1 MARVTDP
8 LVRYRS
14 RLEALE
20 AAKYNLDLERTSDY
34 TAKAG
39 WNIDQ
44 HQAELPPEAPGEPIP
59 GGSFRAAQ
67 QIVREYRFPPPDLI
81 TGIFLPDQPLETRV
95 MLLRAR
101 FLVFTFYF
109 GVRIGGVKDEL
120 QDTPQG
126 QERVWGYNYAT
137 LEGHFER
144 GQIEFTVHKNLTS
157 GAVSFQIHSFS
168 RAGTISNPIYKIGF
182 LIFGRALQRRF
193 ARESLRRMQVLV
205 REALTHGQAVSEGPS
220 VQPASDDAVRE
231 KLNAAGNPSAN

>member
-1 MARVTDP
+1 MAQVADP
-8 LVRYRS
+8 LARY
-14 RLEALE
+14 RLEALGV
-20 AAKYNLDLERTSDY
+20 AKYNLDLERTSDY
-34 TAKAG
+34 TAQAG
-39 WNIDQ
+39 WNVDQ
-44 HQAELPPEAPGEPIP
+44 HEAELPPEAPGEPIE

-67 QIVREYRFPPPDLI
+67 QIVREYRFPPPGLI

-101 FLVFTFYF
+101 FLLFTFYF
-109 GVRIGGVKDEL
+109 GVRIGGVKDTS

-144 GQIEFTVHKNLTS
+144 GQIEFTIHKNLAS

-168 RAGTISNPIYKIGF
+168 RTGTITNPIYKLGF

-220 VQPASDDAVRE
+220 VQAATDETVRA
-231 KLNAAGNPSAN
+231 KLNAAGNSSTH